1 MPRWHW
7 VAAESLARLTGP
19 FAMMRSPCHRFW
31 RIFGVA
37 CSRVAEEVV
46 SLCLRSS
53 SDRLVGRDWALA
65 QRMRTPPLEVRL
77 QSAQV
82 VVDQHADSPSSL
94 DPDEWPLAEA
104 EGVVVTL
111 ALRDNWD
118 RRSDF
123 PRFSKDC

>member
-1 MPRWHW
+1 
-7 VAAESLARLTGP
+7 
-19 FAMMRSPCHRFW
+19 MMSSPCHRFW

-65 QRMRTPPLEVRL
+65 QRMRTPPSEVGL
-77 QSAQV
+77 QSAQLV
-82 VVDQHADSPSSL
+82 VGQPGDSPRSL
-94 DPDEWPLAEA
+94 ELDVRLVAEVV
-104 EGVVVTL
+104 ELVVTL
-111 ALRDNWD
+111 AHDWD

-123 PRFSKDC
+123 PRSSRGC